1 MSVNLRSSKMKKALL
16 GFALFFIVGTANA
29 TVTLLTGAVHYIN
42 PSANW
47 KAPHTVEY
55 NAIYN
60 NMQQCENAKGLIE
73 STSPKAIPES
83 QTNLFGVFS
92 KVSTLTCTY
101 K

>member
-1 MSVNLRSSKMKKALL
+1 MKKSLL
-16 GFALFFIVGTANA
+16 GLSMFLIVGTANA

-55 NAIYN
+55 NAIHN
-60 NMQQCENAKGLIE
+60 NMMQCESARELIE
-73 STSPKAIPES
+73 ASNPRAIPES
-83 QTNLFGVFS
+83 QTNLFGAFS